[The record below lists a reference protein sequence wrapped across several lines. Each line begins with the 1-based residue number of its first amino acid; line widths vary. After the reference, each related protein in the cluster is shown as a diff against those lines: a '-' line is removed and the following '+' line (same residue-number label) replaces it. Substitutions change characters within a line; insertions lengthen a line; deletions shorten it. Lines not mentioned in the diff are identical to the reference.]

1 MSDLQVFNNPEFG
14 EVRAVEI
21 DGAPWFVGKDVCAVF
36 GDKNHNRSLGR
47 VDSEDKRVVPITDSM
62 GRTQQIIVTNESG
75 FYTLLFAM
83 QPQKANNDGVPDA
96 YPIEIQERIDRLR
109 KFKRWV
115 TAEVLPAIRKHGAYL
130 APQAQVP
137 ATMEAAA
144 LQAVVQPI
152 AAAMEALAKS
162 FDAQTAILQALARQT
177 AGRDE
182 GRALPPP
189 EPRPG
194 DNPFAECPAV
204 VKPPGNKARRQWMR
218 TASSKLDQLSEK
230 FGVPSST
237 ALHDLYQEMEAEQGV
252 NLNEARLNQLSDCSI
267 LAAIFYD
274 KALRGWFQARVDY
287 YLSPGVREW

>member
-1 MSDLQVFNNPEFG
+1 MTDLQVFNNPEFG
-14 EVRAVEI
+14 ELRAAEL
-21 DGAPWFVGKDVCAVF
+21 DGMPWFVAADVCRVLELTNPTVSVDRLDDDEKAKF
-36 GDKNHNRSLGR
+36 NLGLPGGDTWC
-47 VDSEDKRVVPITDSM
+47 I
-62 GRTQQIIVTNESG
+62 NEYG
-75 FYTLLFAM
+75 LYTLVL
-83 QPQKANNDGVPDA
+83 GS
-96 YPIEIQERIDRLR
+96 R
-109 KFKRWV
+109 KPEAKVFKRWLTHDV
-115 TAEVLPAIRKHGAYL
+115 IPAIRKHGAYV

-230 FGVPSST
+230 FGVPSS
-237 ALHDLYQEMEAEQGV
+237 AVLHDLYQEMEAEQGV
-252 NLNEARLNQLSDCSI
+252 NLNEARLKALEEHQLSDCSI